1 MCSSTGAGSGPA
13 SRWDPRAMSAERIL
27 LSLAVLNLAVL
38 VFEILFNAL
47 SGLVSL
53 F

>member
-1 MCSSTGAGSGPA
+1 
-13 SRWDPRAMSAERIL
+13 MSAERIL
-27 LSLAVLNLAVL
+27 IALAILNLAVL

-53 F
+53 L

>member
-1 MCSSTGAGSGPA
+1 
-13 SRWDPRAMSAERIL
+13 MSAERIL

-47 SGLVSL
+47 SGLLSL
-53 F
+53 V

>member
-1 MCSSTGAGSGPA
+1 
-13 SRWDPRAMSAERIL
+13 MSPERIL
-27 LSLAVLNLAVL
+27 IPLAILNLAIL

-53 F
+53 L

>member
-1 MCSSTGAGSGPA
+1 
-13 SRWDPRAMSAERIL
+13 MSADRIL
-27 LSLAVLNLAVL
+27 ISLAILNLAVL

-53 F
+53 L

>member
-1 MCSSTGAGSGPA
+1 
-13 SRWDPRAMSAERIL
+13 MSVERIL